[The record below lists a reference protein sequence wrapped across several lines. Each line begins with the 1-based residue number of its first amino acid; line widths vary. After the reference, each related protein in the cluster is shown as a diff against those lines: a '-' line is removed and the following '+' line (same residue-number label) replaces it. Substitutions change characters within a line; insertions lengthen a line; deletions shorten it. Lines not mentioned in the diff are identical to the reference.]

1 MITKILKLYKGFEI
15 EKSYDENEDGT
26 IDKES
31 ILYCAYKDGDFFD
44 AKNNLAPLKR
54 SIDRYTK

>member
-1 MITKILKLYKGFEI
+1 MITKMLKPYKGFEI
-15 EKSYDENEDGT
+15 EKSYDKNEDGT

-31 ILYCAYKDGDFFD
+31 IVYCAYKDGNIFD

-54 SIDRYTK
+54 SIDHYTK